1 MACFNSI
8 PADQSRISYT
18 ISVLRQLVD
27 LYSFTDVLKADLA
40 PWHMNVSK
48 PIPLR
53 GKTDQNSDRLK
64 CSS

>member
-40 PWHMNVSK
+40 PWHMTVSK
-48 PIPLR
+48 PIPLAWE
-53 GKTDQNSDRLK
+53 N
-64 CSS
+64 